1 MCMQETQQTTEVE
14 KTVTDVDGAQV
25 EQRSVTQTTRV
36 PGVVMAQRVIWFVVG
51 LINILLITRF
61 ILLLLGAN
69 NDAGFVTFIYNI
81 TAPFVAPFVG
91 IFGEPTYGQFMLEWS
106 SLLAITV
113 YSLIAW
119 GIVKLITLSNP
130 RQRI

>member
-1 MCMQETQQTTEVE
+1 MQETQQTTEVE

-106 SLLAITV
+106 SLLAIAV

>member
-1 MCMQETQQTTEVE
+1 MQETQQTTEVE
-14 KTVTDVDGAQV
+14 KTVATDTEGNRVQQRTTTQV
-25 EQRSVTQTTRV
+25 TKT
-36 PGVVMAQRVIWFVVG
+36 PGVVMAQRIIWFVVG
-51 LINILLITRF
+51 LLNILLITRF

-91 IFGEPTYGQFMLEWS
+91 IFGEPTYGQFMIEWS
-106 SLLAITV
+106 SLLAIIV

-119 GIVKLITLSNP
+119 GIVKLITLANP
-130 RQRI
+130 RQEI

>member
-1 MCMQETQQTTEVE
+1 MQETQQTTEVE

-119 GIVKLITLSNP
+119 GIVKVITLSNP